1 MKKGGNTAKSPTI
14 AKFEA
19 SLQQNLNKLMA
30 DMQQTLQ
37 DSSSGSFSSEE
48 RAVAKPGKP
57 KTGGDFARF
66 ARPKAGESSSSG
78 SESPARP
85 APPVKKR
92 TPSPVS
98 SSDDPSVSPQK
109 YPISKRKVSS
119 DHSSVSE
126 ASPPKKKPTE
136 FSDFSARKVEPM
148 RPALVM
154 AEKPRIEVP
163 KFGEKTG
170 KKLLDRSSSRESIDV
185 PNKKLNAEAIKATV
199 KASAKAGLSRPPPK
213 ALPPPARAERPSSAA
228 RSMKSSLVSTRKLD
242 AEEQTFRVK
251 YDKLRST
258 HKTLQD
264 KFDML
269 AAKHERLLQV
279 VQKLEAKNKDL
290 ERKLKNG
297 ENQDKNDRP
306 RPSSRQ
312 GRSTTDFHASQRKPA
327 LKSSEKF
334 LLK

>member
-1 MKKGGNTAKSPTI
+1 MKKGGNAAKSPTI

-48 RAVAKPGKP
+48 RAVAKQVKP
-57 KTGGDFARF
+57 KIGADFARF

-78 SESPARP
+78 SESPARHLP
-85 APPVKKR
+85 SIKKR

-98 SSDDPSVSPQK
+98 SSGGNSVSPHR
-109 YPISKRKVSS
+109 PPLSKHKVSS
-119 DHSSVSE
+119 DQSSGSE
-126 ASPPKKKPTE
+126 ASPPKKKPI
-136 FSDFSARKVEPM
+136 DFSEFGARKAEPM
-148 RPALVM
+148 RPALIVS
-154 AEKPRIEVP
+154 EKPRVEVP

-170 KKLLDRSSSRESIDV
+170 AKLLNRSSSRESIDL
-185 PNKKLNAEAIKATV
+185 PHKKLNAEAIKATV
-199 KASAKAGLSRPPPK
+199 KASAKASLSRPPPK

-228 RSMKSSLVSTRKLD
+228 RSMKSSLVSTKKLD

-251 YDKLRST
+251 YDKLRAT

-269 AAKHERLLQV
+269 ATKHERLLQV

-290 ERKLKNG
+290 ERKLQKG

-306 RPSSRQ
+306 RASSRQ
-312 GRSTTDFHASQRKPA
+312 GRTTTDFHASQRKPV
-327 LKSSEKF
+327 LKGSEKF